1 MDDNFKL
8 EIISPE
14 KIIFSDDV
22 VSVTI
27 PAYEGDMSILK
38 NHISIITFLRP
49 GIIKI
54 EKKDKNLSNFFVQD
68 GTVEFFN
75 DVLAILSTS
84 VVNVENLELVRVE
97 MPSVKINDIETTS
110 EKMAMG
116 HLFDSKATLVT
127 GTHTHIPTNDARVL
141 KGGTAY
147 ITDSGM
153 CGDYDSVIGMNKEN
167 SLKRSFKQ
175 DSNHQTYSRL
185 F

>member
-84 VVNVENLELVRVE
+84 VVNVENLEKDSLDKLIKNVEEIYHLGNIIIFQIHVRN
-97 MPSVKINDIETTS
+97 S
-110 EKMAMG
+110 
-116 HLFDSKATLVT
+116 
-127 GTHTHIPTNDARVL
+127 GTHCML
-141 KGGTAY
+141 
-147 ITDSGM
+147 
-153 CGDYDSVIGMNKEN
+153 IG
-167 SLKRSFKQ
+167 Q
-175 DSNHQTYSRL
+175 DH
-185 F
+185 